1 MVVNHEPQLGAA
13 GTRMAELTARPRHT
27 PTTPIAQ
34 RQESVLCGTQLSGG
48 HASSPGV
55 SSAREVGEL
64 SFVSGGFPVVPIVG
78 GLVIVAVVALIVW
91 AVRASAK
98 PK

>member
-1 MVVNHEPQLGAA
+1 VI
-13 GTRMAELTARPRHT
+13 GTGWISLPRCY
-27 PTTPIAQ
+27 PVPVRCPA
-34 RQESVLCGTQLSGG
+34 
-48 HASSPGV
+48 V

-64 SFVSGGFPVVPIVG
+64 SPVAGGFPVVPIVG

-91 AVRASAK
+91 AIRASAK